1 MLHLPSIPLLL
12 PASHHQLVLF
22 VVNQI
27 PPKTILWR
35 FKISENVRI
44 PATNITML
52 IYSRNYE
59 GKKS

>member
-1 MLHLPSIPLLL
+1 MLHLPSTPLLL
-12 PASHHQLVLF
+12 PASQHQLMLF
-22 VVNQI
+22 VVIKYRQK
-27 PPKTILWR
+27 KTTWR

-52 IYSRNYE
+52 IYSRNYD

>member
-1 MLHLPSIPLLL
+1 MLHLPSTPLLL
-12 PASHHQLVLF
+12 PASQHQQNTVYR
-22 VVNQI
+22 NQI
-27 PPKTILWR
+27 PPKILLWR

>member
-1 MLHLPSIPLLL
+1 MFHLPSTPLLL
-12 PASHHQLVLF
+12 PASQHQLVLF
-22 VVNQI
+22 VVINTAQN
-27 PPKTILWR
+27 TTWR

-52 IYSRNYE
+52 IYSRNYD